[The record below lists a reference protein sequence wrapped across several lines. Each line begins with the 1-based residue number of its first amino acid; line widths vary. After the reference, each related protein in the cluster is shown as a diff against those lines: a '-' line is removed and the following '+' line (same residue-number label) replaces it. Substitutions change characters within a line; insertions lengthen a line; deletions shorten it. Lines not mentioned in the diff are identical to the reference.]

1 MSYKDLFHRYKEG
14 LVNDDEKRI
23 IEQELERH
31 EAVEEFFSESF
42 DEEIYNGWDTSGS
55 DHQEAETS
63 KLKKSVNKR
72 LRRVVITSVLIVIAL
87 YIGIFHLLSSVVDRV
102 YYDPS
107 ATTQSE
113 ESEYQAPDFYYDMQA
128 YVSLNMP
135 GYSSNSFTFQE
146 AKGFG
151 QYEVSYSLRDLFSKG
166 EQRYFVNISRGKLTY
181 AMDGIFSR
189 ENRFGVWEGFERIQ
203 HPFPNDASE
212 HAELVRE
219 EDVQQKNDITLQYLN
234 ELNPLS
240 YISLSIVFDQ
250 DLTMEEFYNMIHE
263 HPALAFKWAG
273 IRTVKPGTR
282 WSETQPMHLAGFN
295 PNYNDEPSSSTRPD
309 PEKYPLFYL
318 MDIMDYP
325 DLLNK
330 EFPELANKDYPE
342 KIYES
347 YGIHFKSRLEYLR
360 NREDY
365 VNMFDYNSYK
375 TDFYADALKYI
386 DENGVKTY
394 GVLVFG
400 TAADFLKSLDDIP
413 YDSLHMNE
421 VLPTKPNIYYD

>member
-1 MSYKDLFHRYKEG
+1 MNYKDLFHRYKEG

-23 IEQELERH
+23 IEQEIERH
-31 EAVEEFFSESF
+31 EAVEEFLSESL
-42 DEEIYNGWDTSGS
+42 DEEIYNGWNTAGS
-55 DHQEAETS
+55 DHQEDETGE
-63 KLKKSVNKR
+63 LKKSVNKR
-72 LRRVVITSVLIVIAL
+72 LRRVVATSVLIVIVL
-87 YIGIFHLLSSVVDRV
+87 YIGIFHLLSSVVDRI

-113 ESEYQAPDFYYDMQA
+113 VSESQAPDFYYDMQA

-151 QYEVSYSLRDLFSKG
+151 KYEVSYSLRDLFSKG
-166 EQRYFVNISRGKLTY
+166 EQRHFVNISRGKLTY
-181 AMDGIFSR
+181 AIDGIFSR
-189 ENRFGVWEGFERIQ
+189 ENRFGVWAGFERIQ

-212 HAELVRE
+212 NAELVRE

-240 YISLSIVFDQ
+240 YISMSIVFDK

-273 IRTVKPGTR
+273 IRTVKPGTQ
-282 WSETQPMHLAGFN
+282 WSETQPMHLVGFN

-318 MDIMDYP
+318 MDVMDYSG
-325 DLLNK
+325 
-330 EFPELANKDYPE
+330 LANKDYPE
-342 KIYES
+342 KIYEG

-360 NREDY
+360 NRKEY
-365 VNMFDYNSYK
+365 VDMFDYNHYK

-400 TAADFLKSLDDIP
+400 TADDFLESLDDIP
-413 YDSLHMNE
+413 YDSLHINE
-421 VLPTKPNIYYD
+421 VLPAKQNIYYD